1 MTITKEAIQELAQA
15 EAISAAN
22 EAVLN
27 AMVQGTT
34 VATLP
39 QHFNLHE
46 LEKFMPAR
54 RRQRGAMATNT
65 VVDFAAYV
73 LKHRQ
78 EGASVFVDQQAMQ
91 AQAVL
96 NLGTTAVPGH
106 ADDIAVMKARPTA
119 AFSALCK
126 HTVGTGLTQR
136 EAAEFLEDWQPAI
149 ELFKDAARVPTPLGI
164 EAVRSITI
172 EAQRKGTNTE
182 QSLGIQRS
190 TFESVQAGS
199 EKPLPTHIYFK
210 CVPYQGL
217 GERTFV
223 LRLGVI
229 TGDPLKVVLRIINRE
244 QHDEEMA
251 AELAA
256 LVRQALTDLPVLLGT
271 YSRKD

>member
-1 MTITKEAIQELAQA
+1 METAPADGFSYALQFDCDSLPGDATQFLTSVSESVKELDPASLTNAQLAALAALAQQV
-15 EAISAAN
+15 EWTLQEREIAA
-22 EAVLN
+22 
-27 AMVQGTT
+27 
-34 VATLP
+34 
-39 QHFNLHE
+39 
-46 LEKFMPAR
+46 
-54 RRQRGAMATNT
+54 
-65 VVDFAAYV
+65 
-73 LKHRQ
+73 
-78 EGASVFVDQQAMQ
+78 
-91 AQAVL
+91 
-96 NLGTTAVPGH
+96 
-106 ADDIAVMKARPTA
+106 
-119 AFSALCK
+119 
-126 HTVGTGLTQR
+126 QR

-229 TGDPLKVVLRIINRE
+229 TGEPLKVVLRIINRE